1 MPNVSKKLFKSR
13 FLSLLNTISSEA
25 LPSSNHKLLLY
36 VPDRALLKKLNEV
49 ISWSEI
55 QRYGVSQ
62 VATSIADQSG
72 YDTKTQQATEEEVI
86 LFCDP
91 RQLIKPEPPIEV
103 PPNLKYVIYCTWRAK
118 NNKSTN
124 YEFDTGCSD
133 FIKDDESQ
141 TDKAITGQFENEE
154 EFVLRDMLNC
164 QAFGKFYPLHV
175 PVFQLDAANTEF
187 PSYSYVSEDYK
198 LYQNL
203 IKTTKPKKD
212 VLESKQG
219 VFDGVKKDVP
229 MFNDKTIYDMQGLI
243 SGVCDIFQIHDIRSI
258 GKVLAL
264 DGLNDNSLNFVK
276 LLNRKLGLDIPNL
289 DDLNVPRVSDD
300 TRNLHQKPITK
311 KKSMEDAFMV
321 DVDCNMIVLDR
332 SLDCLTPLLTELS
345 YGGILNE
352 LDASKFSELSA
363 GAGLEKSAAQ
373 RKLPSDSSIDESDFI
388 WDELKGKNFGDIGY
402 ALNSK
407 LQKYDEL
414 TTTKDKTD
422 LKELSS
428 ILNINNIRMSELLK
442 KHIDISSEVLGEYKM
457 LEMDDIVEFEQDLL
471 SGNIND
477 SNFVNLLQEYI
488 FNGVYSDFRK
498 MLKIL
503 CCYSLLKKGIV
514 DKDYDTLINL
524 LVDQYSSVPLLS
536 YLICLKDCNLL
547 IKRSRFNQLIKS
559 SPDFKLLTNF
569 NKYLDLLDYN
579 DNAGS
584 GTSTSLLAGEK
595 NGSLNDALSY
605 CYCGVVPLMTR
616 LVQYSFKVNPIQPT
630 LKLLNN
636 IQEMVKLYEFQLL
649 PITGTPPTLVP
660 LDTSNNKQETN
671 KFTKKTV
678 KTVIVVLGG
687 LTMSELSTLRQL
699 NSSLNNS
706 QSNTTPFNHEFII
719 LSNTI
724 INGYDYI
731 SQDLCKNV
739 F

>member
-1 MPNVSKKLFKSR
+1 MPNVSKKLFRSR
-13 FLSLLNTISSEA
+13 FLSLLNTISSET
-25 LPSSNHKLLLY
+25 PSSSNHKLLLY
-36 VPDRALLKKLNEV
+36 VPDRALLKKLNDV

-62 VATSIADQSG
+62 VTTSVADQPDG
-72 YDTKTQQATEEEVI
+72 NTKTQAAAKEEVI

-91 RQLIKPEPPIEV
+91 RQLIKPEPPLII
-103 PPNLKYVIYCTWRAK
+103 PANLKYVIYCTWTVK
-118 NNKSTN
+118 DSNLTN
-124 YEFDTGCSD
+124 YKFTSCGSD
-133 FIKDDESQ
+133 FVKDGKSQ
-141 TDKAITGQFENEE
+141 TDKFLTDQFESEE
-154 EFVLRDMLNC
+154 EFVIRDMLNW
-164 QAFGKFYPLHV
+164 QDPGKLYPLHV
-175 PVFQLDAANTEF
+175 AAFQLDAANTHF
-187 PSYSYVSEDYK
+187 PSYSYVIEDYK
-198 LYQNL
+198 FYENL
-203 IKTTKPKKD
+203 AKGADPAEDAGHKI
-212 VLESKQG
+212 
-219 VFDGVKKDVP
+219 FDGVKTDVP

-243 SGVCDIFQIHDIRSI
+243 SSIHDIFQIHNIRSI
-258 GKVLAL
+258 GKVIAL

-276 LLNRKLGLDIPNL
+276 LLNRKLGLNISTL
-289 DDLNVPRVSDD
+289 DDLNVSSHS
-300 TRNLHQKPITK
+300 TGSRNLPQKATSK
-311 KKSMEDAFMV
+311 KNLTEDAFMV

-332 SLDCLTPLLTELS
+332 TLDCLTPLLTELS
-345 YGGILNE
+345 YGGILSE
-352 LDASKFSELSA
+352 LNPVKFGELSA
-363 GAGLEKSAAQ
+363 GFALGKTAGQKRVSAD
-373 RKLPSDSSIDESDFI
+373 KFIDESDFI

-428 ILNINNIRMSELLK
+428 ILNSDNIRMSELLK
-442 KHIDISSEVLGEYKM
+442 KHIDISSEVLGEYKS

-498 MLKIL
+498 ILKIL
-503 CCYSLLKKGIV
+503 SCYSLLKKGIP
-514 DKDYDTLINL
+514 DKDYDTLVNL

-547 IKRSRFNQLIKS
+547 IKRSRFNQLIKN
-559 SPDFKLLTNF
+559 SPDFKMLNNF
-569 NKYLDLLDYN
+569 NKYLDVLDYN
-579 DNAGS
+579 DNAS
-584 GTSTSLLAGEK
+584 SAMSSSLAAGEK
-595 NGSLNDALSY
+595 DGGLNDALSY

-616 LVQYSFKVNPIQPT
+616 LVQYSFKINPIQPT

-636 IQEMVKLYEFQLL
+636 LQEMVKLYEFQLL

-660 LDTSNNKQETN
+660 LDTFSNKDTTQETSEL
-671 KFTKKTV
+671 TKKTV

-687 LTMSELSTLRQL
+687 LTMSEMSTLKQL
-699 NSSLNNS
+699 NSSLNS
-706 QSNTTPFNHEFII
+706 SPSISTPFNHEFII

-731 SQDLCKNV
+731 SHDLCKNAV
-739 F
+739 